1 MGEPGGKKMG
11 EPGKNPRKHVYPKF
25 LAKIPSDWEE
35 LSAEERRAW
44 AASLGEKLRERFRH
58 DDR

>member
-1 MGEPGGKKMG
+1 MTGRQGKKMG
-11 EPGKNPRKHVYPKF
+11 EQGKNPREDVYPKF
-25 LAKIPSDWEE
+25 LAKIPSNWEE
-35 LSAEERRAW
+35 LSGEERRTW

>member
-1 MGEPGGKKMG
+1 MG
-11 EPGKNPRKHVYPKF
+11 EPGKNPREDVYPKF